1 MTDIFAT
8 VTDVET
14 KVVETVR
21 KLQEPVVAYVRKGVA
36 YADDKLPT
44 FEYPGSFPSPSKVI
58 DSQVDFLKSLLDAQ
72 RDVAQAVVRTVKPL
86 VDRSP
91 ADTPVAPKAPKAPK
105 STKA

>member
-44 FEYPGSFPSPSKVI
+44 FAYPESFPSPSKVI
-58 DSQVDFLKSLLDAQ
+58 DTQVDFLKSLLDAQ

-86 VDRSP
+86 VDRTP
-91 ADTPVAPKAPKAPK
+91 ADTLEAPKAPKAARAPK
-105 STKA
+105 S

>member
-44 FEYPGSFPSPSKVI
+44 FEYPESFPSPSPSSAPSSRWSTASRPTPRPEPHPRPPAVPPPGGAA
-58 DSQVDFLKSLLDAQ
+58 SALAVRRQVT
-72 RDVAQAVVRTVKPL
+72 AV
-86 VDRSP
+86 D
-91 ADTPVAPKAPKAPK
+91 
-105 STKA
+105 